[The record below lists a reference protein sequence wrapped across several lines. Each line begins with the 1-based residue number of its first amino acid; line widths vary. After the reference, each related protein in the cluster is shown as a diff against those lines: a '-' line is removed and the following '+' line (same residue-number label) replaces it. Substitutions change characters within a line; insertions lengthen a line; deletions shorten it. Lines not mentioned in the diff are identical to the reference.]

1 MTETISSGT
10 TPRRTGKKGAAVPS
24 QSGAKSKT
32 AAKAPTGAPGHGL
45 RIERV
50 YTTAGVHPY
59 DAVTWESRDVVM
71 TNWRDGSVNFEQLGV
86 EFPDFWSVNAANIV
100 TTKYFRGALG
110 TPQRETSLRQV
121 VDRVVQTYRKAGQE
135 HGYFATDEDAE
146 IFEHELTH
154 MLVHQVF
161 SFNSPVWFN
170 VGTASPQQVS
180 ACFILSVDDTMD
192 SILNWYREE
201 GLIFKGGSGAG
212 LNLSRIRSS
221 KELLSSG
228 GNASGPVSFMRG
240 ADASAGTIKSGG
252 ATRRAAKM
260 VVLDVDHPDIREFVQ
275 TKAREEDKIRVLR
288 DAGFDMDLGGA
299 DITSVQYQNANNS
312 VRVNDAFMH
321 AYEQGADFGLTARSD
336 GSVIETVDAKDLF
349 RQIATAAWECAD
361 PGLQYDD
368 VINDWHTNPNT
379 GRITAS
385 NPCSEYLSLDNSSC
399 NLASLNLLKFL
410 KDDDSF
416 DHELFTRAVELVIT
430 AMDISI
436 CFADFPTESIGQTTR
451 DFRQLGI
458 GYANL
463 GALLMATGH
472 AYDSEGGRAIAA
484 AITALMTGTAYRRS
498 AELAGIVGPYNG
510 FAVNAEP
517 HARVMRKHAEA
528 AEKVVTLEE
537 FDTSILDAAKAE
549 WAECLEIGA
558 ENGWRN
564 AQASVLAPTG
574 TIGFMMDCDTT
585 GVEPDLAL
593 VKFKKLVGGGSMQ
606 IVNNTVPRALKNLG
620 YPEEQIEAIVGYIAE
635 HGHVVDAP
643 ALRPEHYEVFDCA
656 MGERSI
662 APMGHVLMMAAIQ
675 PFISGSISKTVNLP
689 ESATVEDIERI
700 YYEGWKLGLK
710 ALAVYRDNCKVG
722 QPLQDAKGAKKEA
735 AAKAAAEAVAASA
748 AAPAPVVQTVIE
760 RRPTR
765 KRLPRSR
772 TGSTTSFSVGGAEGY
787 MIANSYPDDGL
798 GEVFLKMAK
807 QGSTL
812 AGMMDAFSIAISVGL
827 QYGVPLETYISKF
840 TNMRFEPAGL
850 TEDPDVRMAQSIL
863 DYIFRRLALDYLPFD
878 VRADY
883 GIYSAA
889 ERQRQLDTGSY
900 LPSEDDSD
908 TDFTEL
914 AQSAPIE
921 RHAPAGATKAEAEA
935 DAPSATASAAQQVV
949 PTSSAHSSMELLE
962 AKLGHA
968 ADAPLCANCGTK
980 MRPAGS
986 CYVCEGCGSTSGCS

>member
-1 MTETISSGT
+1 MTETISGASTRRNGKRGADVPGQNSPRTAKSAAPEGPEGLGLKVERVFT
-10 TPRRTGKKGAAVPS
+10 TP
-24 QSGAKSKT
+24 
-32 AAKAPTGAPGHGL
+32 
-45 RIERV
+45 
-50 YTTAGVHPY
+50 GVHPY
-59 DAVTWESRDVVM
+59 DEIAWESRDVVM
-71 TNWRDGSVNFEQLGV
+71 TNWRDGSVNFEQRGV
-86 EFPDFWSVNAANIV
+86 EFPGFWSVNAANIV

-180 ACFILSVDDTMD
+180 ACFILAVDDTMD

-260 VVLDVDHPDIREFVQ
+260 VVLDVDHPDVQEFVQ

-288 DAGFDMDLGGA
+288 DAGFDMDLGGG

-312 VRVNDAFMH
+312 VRVNDTFMR
-321 AYEQGADFGLTARSD
+321 AYEHGEEFGLRARTT
-336 GSVIETVDAKDLF
+336 GEIIEKVDAKGLF

-368 VINDWHTNPNT
+368 IINDWHTNPNT

-410 KDDDSF
+410 KADDTF
-416 DHELFTRAVELVIT
+416 DHELFTRVVELVIT

-484 AITALMTGTAYRRS
+484 SISALMTGTAYRRS
-498 AELAGIVGPYNG
+498 AELAGIVGPYSG

-528 AEKVVTLEE
+528 AEKVHTLEE

-549 WAECLEIGA
+549 WAACLEIGA
-558 ENGWRN
+558 VNGWRN

-606 IVNNTVPRALKNLG
+606 IVNNTVPRALSRLG
-620 YPEEQIEAIVGYIAE
+620 YPQEQVEAIVAYIAE
-635 HGHVVDAP
+635 QGHVVDAP

-689 ESATVEDIERI
+689 ETATVEDIERI

-735 AAKAAAEAVAASA
+735 AAKAAAVAAAETA
-748 AAPAPVVQTVIE
+748 ASSAPVVHTVIE
-760 RRPTR
+760 SRPTR
-765 KRLPRSR
+765 KRLPKSR
-772 TGSTTSFSVGGAEGY
+772 TGTTTSFSVGGAEGY

-827 QYGVPLETYISKF
+827 QYGVPLETYVSKF
-840 TNMRFEPAGL
+840 TNLRFEPAGL

-883 GIYSAA
+883 GIYSST

-900 LPSEDDSD
+900 LPSEDDRD
-908 TDFTEL
+908 LTEL

-921 RHAPAGATKAEAEA
+921 HHAPKAEA
-935 DAPSATASAAQQVV
+935 APAAATAEPAAPAAS
-949 PTSSAHSSMELLE
+949 PTTAAPTASAHSSMELLE
-962 AKLGHA
+962 ARLGHA